1 MCVKELE
8 EGRGCAVFAGVSRS
22 DWVFHSWLCWVEVVR
37 GGKWAALVTEEVVLA
52 AEALSV
58 LPCTYCSLHSYN
70 MQLLPLLGDE
80 LQSPVAPS
88 QCTNGP

>member
-37 GGKWAALVTEEVVLA
+37 GGK
-52 AEALSV
+52 
-58 LPCTYCSLHSYN
+58 
-70 MQLLPLLGDE
+70 
-80 LQSPVAPS
+80 
-88 QCTNGP
+88 